1 MSELLGEKQ
10 AELYDRQIRLWG
22 VEAQAKMQSS
32 KVLIC
37 GIQNSIIFPRKN
49 NYFITLFFFF

>member
-37 GIQNSIIFPRKN
+37 GILYFFTEKNII
-49 NYFITLFFFF
+49 ILSLS

>member
-37 GIQNSIIFPRKN
+37 GILYSIISPPKK
-49 NYFITLFFFF
+49 